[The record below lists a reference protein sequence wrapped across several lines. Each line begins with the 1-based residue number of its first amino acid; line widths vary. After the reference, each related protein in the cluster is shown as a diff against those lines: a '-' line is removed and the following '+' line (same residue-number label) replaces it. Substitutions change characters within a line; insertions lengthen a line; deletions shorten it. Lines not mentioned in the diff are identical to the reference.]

1 MPGPSKGL
9 ALSQPCLESLAQFLT
24 KLRSPLL
31 QPPSR
36 GGADV
41 EDTACYP
48 ACKVPV
54 LQQAI
59 LPFLP
64 SCREGIQH
72 SGAAQ
77 PAGWAGGT
85 FNQRGATLRAMEGP
99 ASILPALLLL
109 TICPPGSSYT
119 PSTAQL
125 EAAFPPALPQFKQAS
140 GSSDPGGYPLSSSG
154 CRPGH
159 LPHGRPLP
167 RGLVPRRCTRFPE
180 LASPE
185 TLLGFVPDWVVC
197 NQINLLG
204 GALHQALYL
213 AGQDQ
218 KTLALLPTT

>member
-24 KLRSPLL
+24 KLRCPLL

-36 GGADV
+36 GGAGV

-48 ACKVPV
+48 ARKVPV

-109 TICPPGSSYT
+109 TICPRKLLYALHRPTRGGLPTCLASVQTGFQGAVTQGAT
-119 PSTAQL
+119 P
-125 EAAFPPALPQFKQAS
+125 FPPQGADQATSHMGGLCPRAWCPDAAPGFLNQPPQRLF
-140 GSSDPGGYPLSSSG
+140 
-154 CRPGH
+154 
-159 LPHGRPLP
+159 
-167 RGLVPRRCTRFPE
+167 LVLFLTGWCAT
-180 LASPE
+180 
-185 TLLGFVPDWVVC
+185 
-197 NQINLLG
+197 
-204 GALHQALYL
+204 
-213 AGQDQ
+213 
-218 KTLALLPTT
+218 K

>member
-48 ACKVPV
+48 ARKVPV

-109 TICPPGSSYT
+109 TICPREAPIRPPPPNSRRPSHLPCLNSNRLQGAVTQGAT
-119 PSTAQL
+119 P
-125 EAAFPPALPQFKQAS
+125 FPPRGADQATSHMGGLCPGAWCPDAAPGFLNQPPQRLF
-140 GSSDPGGYPLSSSG
+140 
-154 CRPGH
+154 
-159 LPHGRPLP
+159 
-167 RGLVPRRCTRFPE
+167 LVLFLTGWCAT
-180 LASPE
+180 
-185 TLLGFVPDWVVC
+185 
-197 NQINLLG
+197 
-204 GALHQALYL
+204 
-213 AGQDQ
+213 
-218 KTLALLPTT
+218 K